1 VADSLEVSAEPLR
14 SCAGVPRVMLITGGG
29 RGIGAACARRA
40 ARAGYDVCLSY
51 VSREVDARAV
61 ADECRALGVRAICVA
76 ADVSVDADVVRLFE
90 QAETALGKLGC
101 LVNNA
106 GIVARAAPLASFDD
120 ARVRRIFDV
129 NVIGSFACARE
140 AVRRMSTSNGGCGG
154 NIVNIS
160 SAAAYLG
167 SPDEYIDYAASK
179 AAVDTLTIGLAKEV
193 ARQGIRVNAVRPG
206 LIHTDIHGDSGDPDR
221 VARLAPGVP
230 LGRGGTPD
238 EVAALVLW
246 LASDEA
252 SFVTGSLVN
261 CSGGR

>member
-1 VADSLEVSAEPLR
+1 MAER
-14 SCAGVPRVMLITGGG
+14 TGVMLITGGS

-40 ARAGYDVCLSY
+40 ARAGYDVCIGYVQHADEADALLS
-51 VSREVDARAV
+51 
-61 ADECRALGVRAICVA
+61 ECRALGRAAIAVRG
-76 ADVSVDADVVRLFE
+76 DVSNEGDVENLFREADARLGR
-90 QAETALGKLGC
+90 LDC

-106 GIVARAAPLASFDD
+106 GVVAPQSRLEDFSLARLRRVFD
-120 ARVRRIFDV
+120 I
-129 NVIGSFACARE
+129 NVLGAFLCARE
-140 AVRRMSTSNGGCGG
+140 AVRRMSTRRGGAGG

-160 SAAAYLG
+160 SAASYLG

-179 AAVDTLTIGLAKEV
+179 GAIDTLTIGLAKEV
-193 ARQGIRVNAVRPG
+193 ARDGIRVNAVRPG
-206 LIHTDIHGDSGDPDR
+206 LIETDIHRDSGDPHR

-230 LGRGGTPD
+230 LGRGGTAD

-246 LASDEA
+246 LASPEA

>member
-1 VADSLEVSAEPLR
+1 MAEVGPLEPALP
-14 SCAGVPRVMLITGGG
+14 GPRVMLITGGG

-40 ARAGYDVCLSY
+40 ARAGYDVCISY
-51 VSREVDARAV
+51 VRHQTQAGDVV
-61 ADECRALGVRAICVA
+61 DECRALGRRALAIA
-76 ADVSVDADVVRLFE
+76 ADVSIDADVVRLFE
-90 QAETALGKLGC
+90 QAEHTLGPLRC

-106 GIVARAAPLASFDD
+106 GIVARAAPLESFDD

-129 NVIGSFACARE
+129 NVIGAFACARE
-140 AVRRMSTSNGGCGG
+140 AVRRMSTSRGGQGG
-154 NIVNIS
+154 NIVNVS

-167 SPDEYIDYAASK
+167 SPGEYIDYAASK
-179 AAVDTLTIGLAKEV
+179 AALDALTIGLAKEV

-206 LIHTDIHGDSGDPDR
+206 LIETDIHQDSGDPNR

-230 LGRGGTPD
+230 MGRGGTAD

>member
-1 VADSLEVSAEPLR
+1 
-14 SCAGVPRVMLITGGG
+14 MLITGGS

-40 ARAGYDVCLSY
+40 ARAGYDVCISY
-51 VSREVDARAV
+51 VRRQAEAEAV
-61 ADECRALGVRAICVA
+61 VDECQALGRRALAIV
-76 ADVSVDADVVRLFE
+76 ADVSIDADVVRLFE
-90 QAETALGKLGC
+90 QAENALGPLGC

-106 GIVARAAPLASFDD
+106 GVVARAAPLESFDD
-120 ARVRRIFDV
+120 TRVRRIFDV
-129 NVIGSFACARE
+129 NVIGAFACARE
-140 AVRRMSTSNGGCGG
+140 AVRRMSTSRGGPGG

-167 SPDEYIDYAASK
+167 SPGEYIDYAASK
-179 AAVDTLTIGLAKEV
+179 AAVDALTIGLAKEV

-206 LIHTDIHGDSGDPDR
+206 LIETDIHRDSGDPNR
-221 VARLAPGVP
+221 VARLAAGVP
-230 LGRGGTPD
+230 MGRGGTSD

>member
-1 VADSLEVSAEPLR
+1 MSSPL
-14 SCAGVPRVMLITGGG
+14 GVMLITGGG

-40 ARAGYDVCLSY
+40 ARAGYDVCISY
-51 VSREVDARAV
+51 VQHQPQADRVV
-61 ADECRALGVRAICVA
+61 AECRALGREALAVR
-76 ADVSVDADVVRLFE
+76 ADVSIESDVESMFSSAQSLGRLV
-90 QAETALGKLGC
+90 C

-106 GIVARAAPLASFDD
+106 GVVAPAARLESFSLD
-120 ARVRRIFDV
+120 RVRRLFEV
-129 NVIGSFACARE
+129 NVVGAFACARE
-140 AVRRMSTSNGGCGG
+140 AVRRMSFSHGGTGG
-154 NIVNIS
+154 SIINVS

-167 SPDEYIDYAASK
+167 SPGEYIDYAASK
-179 AAVDTLTIGLAKEV
+179 GAIDTLTIGLSKEV
-193 ARQGIRVNAVRPG
+193 AREGIRVNAVRPG
-206 LIHTDIHGDSGDPDR
+206 LIETEIHRDSGDPHR
-221 VARLAPGVP
+221 VARLAAGVP